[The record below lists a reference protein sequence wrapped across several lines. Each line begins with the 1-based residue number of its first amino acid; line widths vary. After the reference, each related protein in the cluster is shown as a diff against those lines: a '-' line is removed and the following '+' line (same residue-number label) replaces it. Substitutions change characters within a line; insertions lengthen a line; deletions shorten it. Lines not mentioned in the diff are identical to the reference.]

1 MFSAK
6 RKKESKSE
14 IPQWKLDMLA
24 AESGGSAPSSDTVS
38 AAALADAELSAEPR
52 RSVQDALHMDAHAR
66 AHVVS
71 SAGAKGLQG
80 KS

>member
-38 AAALADAELSAEPR
+38 AAALADAHPRAVHAEHSR
-52 RSVQDALHMDAHAR
+52 WSERL
-66 AHVVS
+66 
-71 SAGAKGLQG
+71 
-80 KS
+80 